1 MKTLVIHPKDPT
13 TDFLCEIYRDQ
24 NFVVLRENLDWLN
37 LFCRI
42 TRYDRIILLGH
53 GCQVGLF
60 DGDFIV
66 ADDTMSAVLRGR
78 EVVAIWC
85 HAKSY
90 IERNGLTGFYTDM
103 FISEVQEAEYYGI
116 EATQEQIN
124 HSNQCFAALVR
135 ENLGHPDRLKK
146 ILDGYQC
153 VNNPVVQFNIQRL
166 YDTAA

>member
-1 MKTLVIHPKDPT
+1 
-13 TDFLCEIYRDQ
+13 
-24 NFVVLRENLDWLN
+24 
-37 LFCRI
+37 
-42 TRYDRIILLGH
+42 
-53 GCQVGLF
+53 
-60 DGDFIV
+60 
-66 ADDTMSAVLRGR
+66 
-78 EVVAIWC
+78 
-85 HAKSY
+85 
-90 IERNGLTGFYTDM
+90 M